1 MLNHVERR
9 RILEQPAGKDLA
21 PGQRAVGI
29 GPFLDKDL
37 HEGPGLGRALPR
49 QGPLAG
55 GEPDDDIAD
64 PPRLAGLQHDVLGD
78 IVALV
83 EQAERGDALRH
94 RGRAI
99 GGGIGRSG
107 GGGGRRGAI
116 ERDALR
122 LGLAPEVA
130 GREGRSA
137 QQQRGKAGEPHRAS
151 QPSVLPGVHAS

>member
-83 EQAERGDALRH
+83 EQAERGDAVLDRGAVFAFDRRH
-94 RGRAI
+94 AGLGRDVF
-99 GGGIGRSG
+99 GNFGSRGIGLIAAAARGQQKQHKARREQAPHDQASG
-107 GGGGRRGAI
+107 
-116 ERDALR
+116 L
-122 LGLAPEVA
+122 
-130 GREGRSA
+130 
-137 QQQRGKAGEPHRAS
+137 QAS
-151 QPSVLPGVHAS
+151 